1 MKIQELL
8 EAVAP
13 IGTTTD
19 PVSPNGLPK
28 TTAPAPTQPGQQ
40 PIAGQQPPVA
50 GQAPVPGQVP
60 PVAPGQQPAP
70 TLGNQQAAGQP
81 APPPAALQ
89 QGMKSTMTDLDKIAA
104 QIVGLKQKQQQMQ
117 QQMQPTV

>member
-8 EAVAP
+8 EAVP
-13 IGTTTD
+13 VGTSTQV
-19 PVSPNGLPK
+19 PVR
-28 TTAPAPTQPGQQ
+28 PTIPPERPSDLTQQ
-40 PIAGQQPPVA
+40 PAA
-50 GQAPVPGQVP
+50 
-60 PVAPGQQPAP
+60 PAP
-70 TLGNQQAAGQP
+70 TLGNQTPGQPAAPGAPAVAGQPPAPGQP

-117 QQMQPTV
+117 QQMQQPTV

>member
-13 IGTTTD
+13 IGSTTD
-19 PVSPNGLPK
+19 LVSPNGLPK
-28 TTAPAPTQPGQQ
+28 TSAPPVTQPGQSL
-40 PIAGQQPPVA
+40 
-50 GQAPVPGQVP
+50 APAVPGQIP

-70 TLGNQQAAGQP
+70 TLGNQPAGGQP
-81 APPPAALQ
+81 APPPAAIQ
-89 QGMKSTMTDLDKIAA
+89 QGMKTTMTDLDKIAA